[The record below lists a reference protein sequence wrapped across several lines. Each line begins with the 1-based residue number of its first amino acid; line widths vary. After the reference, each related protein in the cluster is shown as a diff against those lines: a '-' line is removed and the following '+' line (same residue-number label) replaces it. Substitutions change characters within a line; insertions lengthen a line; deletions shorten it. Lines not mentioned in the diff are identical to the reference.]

1 MRETLGRLK
10 WPGGTRPAT
19 RQGLPACTALL
30 LVALVLTAPLLLG
43 QSQASGSVTGNVRLT
58 TRVRGTPLPANAYQP
73 RGVGRQAAGGVPEIR
88 NVVVYLRGASAR
100 GPLPAAT
107 HQIRQ
112 EGEAFHPRVLA
123 ITRGSSVSFPNAD
136 PFFHNVF
143 SLSSAATFNLGRF
156 PQQQT
161 RVREFTKPGLIKVYC
176 QIHSH
181 MSATI
186 LVLDH
191 PYFVVPELDGAFTL
205 DGVPTGRYTLVG
217 WHERVGERTSPV
229 EIAAGARVSVDLALP
244 VED

>member
-1 MRETLGRLK
+1 VRETLGRLK
-10 WPGGTRPAT
+10 WPGGTRP
-19 RQGLPACTALL
+19 PAGRSLLAGAALFAA
-30 LVALVLTAPLLLG
+30 VTLTPPLQAG
-43 QSQASGSVTGNVRLT
+43 QSAASGAVTGNVRLT

-73 RGVGRQAAGGVPEIR
+73 RGVGRQAAGGAPEIR
-88 NVVVYLRGASAR
+88 NVVVYLRGATPR
-100 GPLPAAT
+100 GPLVVAT
-107 HQIRQ
+107 HEIRQ

-161 RVREFTKPGLIKVYC
+161 RVREFAKPGLIKVYC

-191 PYFVVPELDGAFTL
+191 PYFAVPELDGTFAL
-205 DGVPTGRYTLVG
+205 EGVPAGRYTLVG

-229 EIAAGARVSVDLALP
+229 EITAGARVSVDLALP

>member
-1 MRETLGRLK
+1 MRSLYDPGRPGTVAASTIRGLLAATVLVGAVGLA
-10 WPGGTRPAT
+10 PALLRGQGPAGGT
-19 RQGLPACTALL
+19 
-30 LVALVLTAPLLLG
+30 
-43 QSQASGSVTGNVRLT
+43 VTGNVRLT

-73 RGVGRQAAGGVPEIR
+73 RSVGRQAPGSLPEIR

-100 GPLPAAT
+100 GPLPVAT
-107 HQIRQ
+107 HEIRQ

-123 ITRGSSVSFPNAD
+123 ITRGSSVAFPNAD
-136 PFFHNVF
+136 PYFHNVF

-156 PQQQT
+156 PQGQV
-161 RVREFTKPGLIKVYC
+161 RVRELGKPGLVKVYC

-191 PYFVVPELDGAFTL
+191 PYFVVPELDGTFAI
-205 DGVPTGRYTLVG
+205 DGVPPGRYMLVG